1 MVNNLLFWP
10 TETADNKLMTHKS
23 TVTSHIW
30 LLERRLLTST
40 DMFRT
45 LQGENATVT
54 EVVYLHWG
62 IPDALH
68 LPSIGILIVLSTEL
82 GKNVLDPL

>member
-54 EVVYLHWG
+54 EVVYLQTWNFDT
-62 IPDALH
+62 IREKVLKTYLA
-68 LPSIGILIVLSTEL
+68 SI
-82 GKNVLDPL
+82 